1 VSDALWVIA
10 RAPRVGFAKTRLGR
24 TIGHEQAIILYRAF
38 LQDLA
43 ARFSDSPFA
52 PGWYVTPPDAWPE
65 ISPLT
70 GESGSILLQGDGD
83 LTERQR
89 ELFLGATS
97 RSERRTVLIA
107 SDSPHLTVEVVEEAF
122 RLLHRQ
128 DLVFGPTYDGGY
140 YLIGMRGYHD
150 VLRETPMSV
159 GTELD
164 GLIVRARLLGLSVG
178 LLEPTIDVDVVEDL
192 QHLRP
197 LVLERPDLA
206 ATRDALELVGLLEQD
221 LRLADEDNLL
231 AGGTMRVDQDSAG
244 AAARTVT
251 PHGKEYRSG
260 WDELCRRPGS

>member
-1 VSDALWVIA
+1 VNDALWVIA
-10 RAPRVGFAKTRLGR
+10 RAPRIGFAKTRLGR
-24 TIGHEQAIILYRAF
+24 TIGHERAIVLYQAF
-38 LQDLA
+38 LRDLA
-43 ARFSDSPFA
+43 GRFARSPFA
-52 PGWYVTPPDAWPE
+52 PGWYVTPSDAWPE

-70 GESGSILLQGDGD
+70 GETGRVLFQGGGD
-83 LTERQR
+83 LAERQR

-97 RSERRTVLIA
+97 RGERRTVLIA

-122 RLLHRQ
+122 RFLDRQ

-150 VLRETPMSV
+150 VLEGLPMSV

-178 LLEPTIDVDVVEDL
+178 LLESTFDVDVAEDL

-206 ATRDALELVGLLEQD
+206 ATRDALESVGLLDQD
-221 LRLADEDNLL
+221 LQPAEGDNLL
-231 AGGTMRVDQDSAG
+231 AGG
-244 AAARTVT
+244 
-251 PHGKEYRSG
+251 ERS
-260 WDELCRRPGS
+260 

>member
-150 VLRETPMSV
+150 VLKGTLMSM

-164 GLIVRARLLGLSVG
+164 GIIARARLLELSVG
-178 LLEPTIDVDVVEDL
+178 LLEPTFDVDVVEDL
-192 QHLRP
+192 KHLRP
-197 LVLERPDLA
+197 LALERPDLA
-206 ATRDALELVGLLEQD
+206 ATRDALESVGLLEQD
-221 LRLADEDNLL
+221 LQPADGDNFL
-231 AGGTMRVDQDSAG
+231 AGG
-244 AAARTVT
+244 
-251 PHGKEYRSG
+251 ERS
-260 WDELCRRPGS
+260 